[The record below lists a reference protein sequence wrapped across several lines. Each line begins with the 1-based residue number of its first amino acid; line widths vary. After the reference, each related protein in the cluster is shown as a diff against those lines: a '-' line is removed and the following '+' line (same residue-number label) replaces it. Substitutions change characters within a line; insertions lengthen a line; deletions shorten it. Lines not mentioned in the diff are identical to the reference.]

1 MTSGPAT
8 VMELSERQ
16 TTLLR
21 RSIQAKLQQLDTLS
35 DETLVD
41 YVLVLLANRHER
53 GKIIN
58 ELEDFLS
65 PMVVE
70 TFVEWLFGE
79 ITRVREQPDR
89 VAIPASKPASELVP
103 APAMIRSMGPL
114 KKSPLFEAALKDI
127 PRSGDSG
134 DAQQRQLQEQQERK
148 KRTERFGMVLDE
160 GHSTATG
167 HFSRRRDDERRSRSP
182 RQRQE
187 REGGGG
193 QRRREGGRSSSLSP
207 PAIGRR
213 VVRMVRTERDDY
225 NDANEH
231 EAEEAEEWTRRESFE
246 SRSHRRPIRY
256 KSISAR
262 QAEARAALYED
273 RRDRRVKVKDARELI
288 SSSARHSL
296 RSRDERHTSQ
306 FGSDEDDEA
315 RPREYGNNIATGPT
329 DSSYSPS
336 NNNKRT
342 RCTFW
347 PHCKAGDACPYVH
360 PSEPCKHFPSCVY
373 GDKCLFIHPAVP
385 CKFQDRCHNPTC
397 NYMHHSPAT
406 GSRSIPPTVVTAF
419 STANN
424 PYLPPSAIT
433 CRFYPNCKN
442 PSCPFVHPTTVSC
455 KFGESCQRPACPYS
469 HPASRV
475 LASRSM
481 VNAPCRYGRN
491 CAKSDCPFQHP
502 QTSSMGDTG
511 SGSGMEALQAATEP
525 TMMMT
530 SEMGMLDDAAN
541 RAVVEASS
549 IMSVTQE

>member
-21 RSIQAKLQQLDTLS
+21 RSIHAKLQQLDTLS

-41 YVLVLLANRHER
+41 YVLVLLANRHDR

-70 TFVEWLFGE
+70 TFVGWLFDE
-79 ITRVREQPDR
+79 ITQIREQPAMA
-89 VAIPASKPASELVP
+89 AIPAPKSIPEP
-103 APAMIRSMGPL
+103 APAPTMVRSTGASR
-114 KKSPLFEAALKDI
+114 KSPLFEAALKDI
-127 PRSGDSG
+127 PRAMSMG
-134 DAQQRQLQEQQERK
+134 DAPQRQPQEQQERQR
-148 KRTERFGMVLDE
+148 RTERFGMVLDE
-160 GHSTATG
+160 GNSTTMTS
-167 HFSRRRDDERRSRSP
+167 SRRPNRMRDDERRSRSP
-182 RQRQE
+182 RKRQE
-187 REGGGG
+187 REVERRL
-193 QRRREGGRSSSLSP
+193 RRREGGRFSSLSP
-207 PAIGRR
+207 PPIGHRIVR
-213 VVRMVRTERDDY
+213 VAETERDNY
-225 NDANEH
+225 NSED
-231 EAEEAEEWTRRESFE
+231 EEKGTRKGVSEQ
-246 SRSHRRPIRY
+246 RSYRHTIRY

-262 QAEARAALYED
+262 QAEARAAVYEN
-273 RRDRRVKVKDARELI
+273 RRDQRAKVKDARELI
-288 SSSARHSL
+288 SSSARRSL
-296 RSRDERHTSQ
+296 RGRDFSTS
-306 FGSDEDDEA
+306 GGDSDDDNGMGEH
-315 RPREYGNNIATGPT
+315 GNGMTTASM
-329 DSSYSPS
+329 DS
-336 NNNKRT
+336 NNNNRT

-360 PSEPCKHFPSCVY
+360 PSEPCKHFPNCAY
-373 GDKCLFIHPAVP
+373 GNKCLFIHPAVA
-385 CKFQDRCHNPTC
+385 CKFQDRCQNPTC

-406 GSRSIPPTVVTAF
+406 GSRSLPPTVTAAF

-442 PSCPFVHPTTVSC
+442 PSCPFVHPTTVGC
-455 KFGESCQRPACPYS
+455 KFGENCQRPACPYS
-469 HPASRV
+469 HPAGRV

-502 QTSSMGDTG
+502 QASPVGG
-511 SGSGMEALQAATEP
+511 EASLGADS

-530 SEMGMLDDAAN
+530 SELGMLDDAAN
-541 RAVVEASS
+541 RVVTEATS
-549 IMSVTQE
+549 IMSVSRN